1 MKNLTT
7 AIYSKF
13 TATTEGS
20 HNSLYTSIGG
30 RMYENE
36 APEGADFPYC
46 VYMVVSDVPEYPGG
60 KTIEQTLIQFSLF
73 SSLSSSSEIKD
84 MLAYLQAL
92 YDDCS
97 LTITAN
103 DLIYFIRGSLTP
115 MRDEVTTS
123 SGTSGVWHYAQE
135 YDLEMVK

>member
-1 MKNLTT
+1 MKNLDT

-13 TATTEGS
+13 TATVEGS

-30 RMYENE
+30 RMYKNK
-36 APEGADFPYC
+36 APEGAAFPYC
-46 VYMVVSDVPEYPGG
+46 VYMDVSNTPIYPGG

-73 SSLSSSSEIKD
+73 SILSSSSEIED
-84 MLAYLQAL
+84 MLIYLWAL

-97 LTITAN
+97 LTITDN
-103 DLIYFIRGSLTP
+103 DLIYFIRGHKEE
-115 MRDEVTTS
+115 MNEEVTTT
-123 SGTSGVWHYAQE
+123 SGTSSAWHYAQE

>member
-1 MKNLTT
+1 MKNLDT

-13 TATTEGS
+13 TATVEGS

-30 RMYENE
+30 RMYKSE

-46 VYMVVSDVPEYPGG
+46 VYMDVSNTPEYPGG
-60 KTIEQTLIQFSLF
+60 KTIERTLMQFSLF
-73 SSLSSSSEIKD
+73 SSLSSSSEIED
-84 MLAYLQAL
+84 MLTYLWAL

-97 LTITAN
+97 LTITDN
-103 DLIYFIRGSLTP
+103 DLIYFIRGHKTE

>member
-1 MKNLTT
+1 MKNLDT

-13 TATTEGS
+13 TATIEGS
-20 HNSLYTSIGG
+20 HNSLYNSIGG
-30 RMYENE
+30 RMYKNK

-46 VYMVVSDVPEYPGG
+46 VYMDVSNTPIYPGG

-73 SSLSSSSEIKD
+73 SILSSSSEIED
-84 MLAYLQAL
+84 MLIYLWAL

-103 DLIYFIRGSLTP
+103 DLIYFIRGNLTP
-115 MRDEVTTS
+115 MRDEVTTA